1 MNIEPQSSRHP
12 ILNAQRCAR
21 IPASPGRIEGL
32 KRQAPMRLSPMRRIA
47 VV

>member
-1 MNIEPQSSRHP
+1 MNIEPQPSRHP
-12 ILNAQRCAR
+12 ILNAQRCAP

-32 KRQAPMRLSPMRRIA
+32 ERQASMRQPYMRRVA

>member
-1 MNIEPQSSRHP
+1 MNIEPQPSRHP
-12 ILNAQRCAR
+12 IVNAQRCAP

-32 KRQAPMRLSPMRRIA
+32 KRQAPMRLPRMRRVA